1 MSGQRN
7 VLPRVA
13 CLLAG
18 LWAGLLLG
26 LGAIGAPSG
35 FAVTTAEIAGRSAGR
50 MFAVEAHV
58 SLAAAMALL
67 FALCKICKTGSAPTG
82 TATSV
87 FNTEVLLVLGTL
99 FCTIAGYFV
108 LQSMMVAARA
118 GQGSLSFG
126 MLHGLSAAFF
136 SLKTL
141 LVLSLAWRLCAR

>member
-1 MSGQRN
+1 MSGSRK

-26 LGAIGAPSG
+26 LGAIGAPAG

-50 MFAVEAHV
+50 MFAVEAYV

-67 FALCKICKTGSAPTG
+67 FALRKVGSAPAG
-82 TATSV
+82 AANPV
-87 FNTEVLLVLGTL
+87 FNTNVLLVLGTL
-99 FCTIAGYFV
+99 FCTIVGYFV
-108 LQSMMVAARA
+108 LQPMMTAARA

-126 MLHGLSAAFF
+126 MLHGMSAAFF
-136 SLKTL
+136 ALKAV
-141 LVLSLAWRLCAR
+141 LVLTLTWRLSAG

>member
-7 VLPRVA
+7 VLLRIA

-50 MFAVEAHV
+50 MFAVEAQV
-58 SLAAAMALL
+58 SLAAAVALL
-67 FALCKICKTGSAPTG
+67 FALRKIGSAPTG
-82 TATSV
+82 TASSV
-87 FNTEVLLVLGTL
+87 FNTDVLLVLGTL
-99 FCTIAGYFV
+99 FCTIVGYFV
-108 LQSMMVAARA
+108 LQPMMVAARA
-118 GQGSLSFG
+118 GQGSMSFG

-136 SLKTL
+136 ALKAL